1 MKFID
6 NLKNRLPG
14 RRRQT
19 PVRETQIYPRLMQ
32 VLSGQRIDKK
42 QPVYKPTPWNLR
54 SFARTPYA
62 RRAINAIKGPIA
74 QLDWEVVPKDGV
86 EMNSE
91 LQRQI
96 DVVTRCLRSPNHD
109 DSWRSLVERVVEDI
123 LSGAGA
129 IEQQIGGDKD
139 RPLWLYPVDGLSI
152 QLYPAWSGDP
162 REAKYNQVPGYGMLA
177 NGGYG
182 IDLRADELMY
192 IIPNPTT
199 SHPFGTGPLE
209 VAFTTISR
217 MIGVGDYAG
226 NVATN
231 ARPNILL
238 QFLKADQTK
247 LDAMRS
253 WWSNDIEGQ
262 GKMPMVGG
270 TDEIKAINL
279 TAEGDKALYLAW
291 QEFLLREIATAFD
304 LSPQNLGV
312 ERDVNRNTA
321 EVAEDRDWDQAI
333 IPHADLISSHI
344 NRDAIEGK
352 LGFSQIEFRFVG
364 LDREDEKA
372 TADIYRTYYESNAI
386 TPNQHREKLGEPP
399 LEGEWGDMTY
409 ADVQI
414 AISAARGAAQ
424 VDDRRIGGTA
434 GSKLPASRSQNRR
447 KRHNRYFTK

>member
-1 MKFID
+1 
-6 NLKNRLPG
+6 
-14 RRRQT
+14 
-19 PVRETQIYPRLMQ
+19 MQ

-54 SFARTPYA
+54 AFARTPYA

-91 LQRQI
+91 LQRQCE
-96 DVVTRCLRSPNHD
+96 VVTRCLRSPNLE
-109 DSWRSLVERVVEDI
+109 DSWRSLVERVMEDI

-129 IEQQIGGDKD
+129 IEQQLSGDKN

-162 REAKYNQVPGYGMLA
+162 KEAKYSQVPGYGILSGNA
-177 NGGYG
+177 VG
-182 IDLRADELMY
+182 IDLTASELMY

-199 SHPFGTGPLE
+199 SHSFGTGPLE

-217 MIGVGDYAG
+217 LIGVGDYAG
-226 NVATN
+226 NVASN
-231 ARPNILL
+231 ARPNLILSL
-238 QFLKADQTK
+238 GGKADQSK
-247 LDAMRS
+247 LDAMRG
-253 WWSNDIEGQ
+253 WWTNEIEGQ

-270 TDEIKAINL
+270 LEDLKAINL

-291 QEFLLREIATAFD
+291 QEFLKSELATAFD

-321 EVAEDRDWDQAI
+321 EVAEDRDWDHAI
-333 IPHADLISSHI
+333 KPYAALLSSHI
-344 NRDAIEGK
+344 NRDAIEQL
-352 LGFSQIEFRFVG
+352 LGFSQIQFRFVG

-372 TADIYRTYYESNAI
+372 TADIYKTYYESNSI
-386 TPNQHREKLGEPP
+386 TPNEQRERLGMPP
-399 LEGEWGDMTY
+399 LDNEFADMTY

-414 AISAARGAAQ
+414 AISAARGAAK
-424 VDDRRIGGTA
+424 VDDNQLPGGQPD
-434 GSKLPASRSQNRR
+434 K
-447 KRHNRYFTK
+447 KTKPNKKGK

>member
-1 MKFID
+1 MKLWNPF
-6 NLKNRLPG
+6 KSVFAG
-14 RRRQT
+14 RRRHEPT
-19 PVRETQIYPRLMQ
+19 RDTQIYPRLMQ

-54 SFARTPYA
+54 AFARTPYA

-91 LQRQI
+91 LQRQCEI
-96 DVVTRCLRSPNHD
+96 VTRCLRSPNLE
-109 DSWRSLVERVVEDI
+109 DSWRSLVERVMEDI

-129 IEQQIGGDKD
+129 IEQQLSGDKE

-162 REAKYNQVPGYGMLA
+162 KEAKYSQVPGYGILS
-177 NGGYG
+177 GGGFG

-209 VAFTTISR
+209 VAFMTISR
-217 MIGVGDYAG
+217 MVAVGEYAG
-226 NVATN
+226 NLASN
-231 ARPNILL
+231 ARPNLILSL
-238 QFLKADQTK
+238 GKADQAG
-247 LDAMRS
+247 LDAFRS
-253 WWSNDIEGQ
+253 YWTNEIEGQ
-262 GKMPMVGG
+262 GKMPIIAGSE
-270 TDEIKAINL
+270 DIKAINL

-291 QEFLLREIATAFD
+291 QEFLKSEIATAFD

-321 EVAEDRDWDQAI
+321 EVAEDRDWDHAI
-333 IPHADLISSHI
+333 KPYAALLASHI
-344 NRDAIEGK
+344 NREAIEGL
-352 LGFSQIEFRFVG
+352 LGFSQIQFRFVG

-372 TADIYRTYYESNAI
+372 TAEIYKTYYESNAI
-386 TPNQHREKLGEPP
+386 TPNEQREKLGLPP
-399 LEGEWGDMTY
+399 LDCEWGDMTY

-414 AISAARGAAQ
+414 AISAARGAAK
-424 VDDRRIGGTA
+424 VEDSELPGSGTK
-434 GSKLPASRSQNRR
+434 SKPNL
-447 KRHNRYFTK
+447 KKGK